1 MSFVGIL
8 MLQTRFPRPPGD
20 IGNPQTFAAL
30 AIPVRYRVVGGAS
43 PQRVVRGDGCA
54 LLPDF
59 IDAAR
64 QLVADGA
71 ALLSTSCGFLVQ
83 FQQPL
88 QRSVPVPV
96 LSSALLWLER
106 LGPDSAVLTIDA
118 QALGPGH
125 LAAAGAA
132 PDTPVAGVT
141 PGCEFQRRILGDEPQ
156 LDLQQAQRDVVQA
169 AMQLVARHPQVRSI
183 VLECS
188 NMVPYAP
195 AVAAATRCRVEHII
209 SLIGTTWKH

>member
-1 MSFVGIL
+1 MSFVGVL
-8 MLQTRFPRPPGD
+8 LLQTRFPRPPGD
-20 IGNPQTFAAL
+20 IGNPQTFSGL
-30 AIPVRYRVVGGAS
+30 GIPVRYRVVSGAS
-43 PQRVVRGDGCA
+43 PQRVLRDDDLS

-64 QLVADGA
+64 QLVAEGA

-83 FQQPL
+83 CQEPL
-88 QRSVPVPV
+88 QRSVPVPM
-96 LSSALLWLER
+96 LSSALLWLAR

-118 QALGPGH
+118 DALGPRH

-132 PDTPVAGVT
+132 PDTPVVGVAT
-141 PGCEFQRRILGDEPQ
+141 GCEFQRRILGDQPQ
-156 LDLQQAQRDVVQA
+156 LDLLQAQRDVVQG
-169 AMQLVARHPQVRSI
+169 AMQLLARHPRVRSI

-195 AVAAATRCRVEHII
+195 AVAAATGCRVEHII